1 MIACSARGQQQT
13 QISGISVDVNGVL
26 EFRQPD
32 ARAELDR
39 IRGRGRAG
47 SGEKS
52 NLRYVSLP
60 KTFADARAALE
71 AGRALPPGVRYL
83 GGLTRIDYILV
94 YPEEHDLM
102 IAGPAEE
109 VDEANPLE
117 PRGKLTGRPIVQ
129 FEDLVTAL
137 RMTSAERRP
146 RPFGCSIDM
155 PPDAFAKSA
164 EIKRTYLN
172 GPRAEY
178 VRALAEAIGP
188 QPIRLFGTPPDS
200 RTAFVCV
207 AADYQ
212 LKRYALNLDVVP
224 VPGVGNPI
232 DNTRQAGS
240 AFWFETMYEPLLESP
255 DGNAFQIRGQRL
267 QLKCGQLVFDTRDA
281 TPTAK
286 AFTKRFTDKIPQL
299 AQAAPIY
306 ADLQNLADLSLL
318 GALMRQEN
326 LAAQAGWDFAWAMDE
341 TKCPV
346 RKIPVAKETATLANF
361 SSGSVVAG
369 GVSLG
374 FSTVVAKDQ
383 RQADGSGALARVRTQ
398 GAAQRE
404 RMTPQS
410 CRRYH
415 FRFDIGFFS
424 HFNELAVGYA
434 QHVFGSR
441 LEVQSLARIRWTRR
455 TLPSWTSIRRPG
467 VFF

>member
-1 MIACSARGQQQT
+1 MTTCIARGQQQLA
-13 QISGISVDVNGVL
+13 GISVDVNGVVQ
-26 EFRQPD
+26 FRQKD
-32 ARAELDR
+32 AKAELDR
-39 IRGRGRAG
+39 IRGRGKAG

-71 AGRALPPGVRYL
+71 AGRELPPEARHL

-109 VDEANPLE
+109 VDEANPLQ
-117 PRGKLTGRPIVQ
+117 PRGKLTGRPMLQ
-129 FEDLVTAL
+129 FDDLVTAL
-137 RMTSAERRP
+137 RMTSAEREP

-155 PPDAFAKSA
+155 PPDSLVKSQ
-164 EIKRTYLN
+164 EIYRTHKN

-188 QPIRLFGTPPDS
+188 QAIRLFGTPPDG

-212 LKRYALNLDVVP
+212 LKRYSLNLDTVP

-232 DNTRQAGS
+232 DDTRQAIS

-267 QLKCGQLVFDTRDA
+267 QIKCGALPFDTRDA
-281 TPTAK
+281 TASAK
-286 AFTKRFTDKIPQL
+286 AFAKRITEKMPQL
-299 AQAAPIY
+299 AAAAPIY

-318 GALMRQEN
+318 GALMRQEK
-326 LAAQAGWDFAWAMDE
+326 LADKAGWDFAWAMDE
-341 TKCPV
+341 QKCPV
-346 RKIPVAKETATLANF
+346 RRIPVPRETATLANF

-369 GVSLG
+369 GVKLSFG
-374 FSTVVAKDQ
+374 TIVAKDQ
-383 RQADGSGALARVRTQ
+383 READGSGTLAQVRTQ
-398 GAAQRE
+398 GTARRE
-404 RMTPQS
+404 
-410 CRRYH
+410 
-415 FRFDIGFFS
+415 
-424 HFNELAVGYA
+424 
-434 QHVFGSR
+434 
-441 LEVQSLARIRWTRR
+441 
-455 TLPSWTSIRRPG
+455 
-467 VFF
+467 